1 MKQVGIDDDGS
12 VYSGSN
18 DQNVTAYKVTISII
32 FGLLGFA
39 VNFYPVDFV
48 FYGSY
53 RMSFLLGLLFPMLIT
68 LAWGWKYGL
77 LSALCGGCQTMWI
90 LWMPQSGYGPLVSVP
105 PFTLWIVWLGWFSR
119 TRHSLYL
126 GEIIFRL
133 FNTALLYTV
142 FRWVFTLN
150 VPPANVSMPLSV
162 THSIVFKEA
171 VNGIFILFLAQALL
185 YLNATREFFKLPK
198 STASPHLYYMYT
210 NAVILG
216 GILLFGFVGERYIWN
231 MWGAEFQDMARILG
245 SLLLLMV
252 GIACTYS
259 AANVFAKRKT
269 EDLIRA
275 EERITH
281 LNAVLRAI
289 RNVNQLITRE
299 KNRDRLLQSAC
310 DNLIETRGYY
320 SVWIAL
326 LDEAGELVTATEAG
340 LGGDFLPMVE
350 RLKRGELTA
359 CGRRALSQPG
369 IVVTEDTLSVCADC
383 PLSVDCGGRGA
394 MTVRLEHEGKVYGLS
409 SVSIP
414 ADFTADEEERALF
427 EEVAGDI
434 AFALHNIKLDEERK
448 RAEEALKEY
457 SERLE
462 EMVEERTQELQDAQE
477 QLIRREKLAIL
488 GQLAGGVGHELRN
501 PLGVISNAVYFL
513 QITLADADETT
524 REYLDIVSSEVR
536 DADKIVSDLLDFS
549 RTRPAEK
556 EKIAVSALVSQV
568 LKRRPPP
575 EDVEVVTE
583 IPSDLPPVF
592 VDPRQMGQVLTNLVT
607 NAYQAMPDGGR
618 LMIHVSEDKGIGRRG
633 DTGTRRQGDSPPVSP
648 SPCLRVSIS
657 DTGCGI
663 SEENVGKIF
672 EPLFTTKAKGIGL
685 GLPISKNLVEANGG
699 SIEVESEEGKGSAFT
714 VRLGT
719 GD

>member
-1 MKQVGIDDDGS
+1 
-12 VYSGSN
+12 
-18 DQNVTAYKVTISII
+18 
-32 FGLLGFA
+32 
-39 VNFYPVDFV
+39 
-48 FYGSY
+48 
-53 RMSFLLGLLFPMLIT
+53 
-68 LAWGWKYGL
+68 
-77 LSALCGGCQTMWI
+77 
-90 LWMPQSGYGPLVSVP
+90 
-105 PFTLWIVWLGWFSR
+105 
-119 TRHSLYL
+119 
-126 GEIIFRL
+126 
-133 FNTALLYTV
+133 
-142 FRWVFTLN
+142 
-150 VPPANVSMPLSV
+150 
-162 THSIVFKEA
+162 
-171 VNGIFILFLAQALL
+171 
-185 YLNATREFFKLPK
+185 
-198 STASPHLYYMYT
+198 MYT

-231 MWGAEFQDMARILG
+231 MWGPEFQDMARILG
-245 SLLLLMV
+245 SLVLLMA

-310 DNLIETRGYY
+310 DNLIETRGYH
-320 SVWIAL
+320 SVWVAL
-326 LDEAGELVTATEAG
+326 LDEAGGLVTAAEAR

-369 IVVTEDTLSVCADC
+369 IVVTEDPLSVCTDC
-383 PLSVDCGGRGA
+383 PLSVNCGGRGA

-414 ADFTADEEERALF
+414 TDFTADEEERSLF
-427 EEVAGDI
+427 EEVTGDI

-477 QLIRREKLAIL
+477 QLVRREKLAIL

-513 QITLADADETT
+513 QMTLAETDETT

-536 DADKIVSDLLDFS
+536 DAEKIVSDLLDFS
-549 RTRPAEK
+549 RTRMPER
-556 EKIAVSALVSQV
+556 EEIAASALVSQV
-568 LKRRPPP
+568 LERRPPP
-575 EDVEVVTE
+575 ENVEVTTE

-592 VDPRQMGQVLTNLVT
+592 VDPRQIGQVLGNLVT

-618 LMIHVSEDKGIGRRG
+618 LMISVSEDQVMGRHEDTVTGRPG
-633 DTGTRRQGDSPPVSP
+633 DDLPVIP

-663 SEENVGKIF
+663 SEENMGKIF

-685 GLPISKNLVEANGG
+685 GLAVSRNLVEGNGG
-699 SIEVESEEGKGSAFT
+699 SIKVESEMGKGSTFT